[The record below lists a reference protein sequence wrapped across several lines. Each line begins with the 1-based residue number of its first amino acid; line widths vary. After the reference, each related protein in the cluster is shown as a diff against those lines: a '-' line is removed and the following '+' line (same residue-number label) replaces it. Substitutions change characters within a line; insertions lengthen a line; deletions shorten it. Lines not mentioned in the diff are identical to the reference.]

1 MDRPAMTMTLQ
12 LNANPLPSSIF
23 PIRHV
28 WYQSQIEVVVDLLVK
43 RVRGN
48 DLTCDV
54 QPDAFTITFRTP
66 DGVLRSFGFE
76 RLRHEILPS
85 KSTVQVFPTRV
96 EIRLRKKEPGI
107 KWITIDSE
115 PLNSDVKPE
124 SLPLP
129 PSYQGGMAAMGMT
142 TGSGPQMGQMQESLA
157 VLPPRAMQVTM
168 PHTFHSI
175 V

>member
-1 MDRPAMTMTLQ
+1 MDHPAD

-66 DGVLRSFGFE
+66 DGVLRSFGFDH
-76 RLRHEILPS
+76 LRHEILPS

-107 KWITIDSE
+107 KWVSIEGESLHADGQASE
-115 PLNSDVKPE
+115 TKAELLPKP
-124 SLPLP
+124 LPLP
-129 PSYQGGMAAMGMT
+129 PSYQ
-142 TGSGPQMGQMQESLA
+142 SGALTKETESALLSS
-157 VLPPRAMQVTM
+157 LPPPLPVTRPGQVTL
-168 PHTFHSI
+168 PHTFHS
-175 V
+175 VV